1 MSWLGDKCQEHQ
13 LWTILT
19 SGLPLSTKTSETCML
34 RMFCICL
41 DHRRKIFGV
50 EVVNVII
57 LHDVGQ
63 PASASCLGPGCWTS
77 VNVSTLTAEAK
88 HLILLLH
95 PYLKLQGED
104 GETQILLTVIFLD
117 FQTFWWKNTGIIGS
131 NGSGLWNRCLNMT
144 TAIFLDACGVWF
156 PCFRSSMGCGVG
168 RGIFSP
174 GFILPCP
181 SSWSCIHSSP
191 GLMICDSG
199 QTSLNLSS
207 FLSITEW
214 FR

>member
-41 DHRRKIFGV
+41 DHRRKIFG

-63 PASASCLGPGCWTS
+63 PASASCLGPGCWAS

-117 FQTFWWKNTGIIGS
+117 FETFWWKNTGIIGS

-144 TAIFLDACGVWF
+144 ITSHLSGCLWCVIPLLQEQHGVWGGEGDIF
-156 PCFRSSMGCGVG
+156 P
-168 RGIFSP
+168 GIHP
-174 GFILPCP
+174 A
-181 SSWSCIHSSP
+181 
-191 GLMICDSG
+191 M
-199 QTSLNLSS
+199 SLLLVLHPQQPWPDDLWLWTNLSES
-207 FLSITEW
+207 
-214 FR
+214 